1 MSWLAI
7 MRPSEWEL
15 PVFLHVLGAMLL
27 VGSTALVLT
36 CLALAWRRDAPAAAS
51 LRRLGFR
58 SLLLATIPS
67 YLLMRVTAEWV
78 RVTEDV
84 SDEAGWIAVGYV
96 VTDAGLLLLVI
107 AAILAGIAARRD
119 RNRDGGGV
127 GLGRVAT
134 VLMAVLLAAYLVAVW
149 AMTAK
154 P

>member
-1 MSWLAI
+1 MSSLAI

-36 CLALAWRRDAPAAAS
+36 AFALAWTRGAAGAAA

-58 SLLLATIPS
+58 SLLLAAVPS
-67 YLLMRVTAEWV
+67 YLLMRVTAEWA
-78 RVTEDV
+78 RATEDINE
-84 SDEAGWIAVGYV
+84 EAEWVGVGYIV
-96 VTDAGLLLLVI
+96 SDAGLLLLVVATI
-107 AAILAGIAARRD
+107 VAGIATRRD
-119 RNRDGGGV
+119 RRREDGGV
-127 GLGRVAT
+127 MLARAAT
-134 VLMAVLLAAYLVAVW
+134 VLSAVLLAAYLVAVW